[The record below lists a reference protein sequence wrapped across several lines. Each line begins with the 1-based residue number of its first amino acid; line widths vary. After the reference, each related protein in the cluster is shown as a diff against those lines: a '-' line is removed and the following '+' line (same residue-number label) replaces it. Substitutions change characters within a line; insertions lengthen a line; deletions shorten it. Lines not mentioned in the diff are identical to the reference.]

1 MKEGIRSVSAASLLN
16 LMLFV
21 FAALL
26 AYSVIAALIVY
37 FLCGNEESVLIA
49 IGPASF
55 FLPYTLCAF
64 IRIFSIYFLITAMVT
79 NVISAIYIYMWQ
91 VSEQK
96 GKGKILMVL
105 SGLVFGALAVL
116 ALKRWQKHEKEIRD
130 AV

>member
-64 IRIFSIYFLITAMVT
+64 IRIFSIYFLITAIVT
-79 NVISAIYIYMWQ
+79 NVISAIYMWQ